1 MGKQTIRRVGI
12 FAAGFLGVWLFLRYL
27 LPLFLPFFLGFLL
40 ALSAEPA
47 VKAGTRLLKLP
58 RWAAT
63 GLGVSFTLLFF
74 IALVGILGAAL
85 VKELTF
91 LANRLP
97 DMQTTLEETSQR
109 LRLVLENAA
118 DNAPAGLQPLA
129 SRTVS
134 HLFSSGATFVE
145 QATGRLPAT
154 IKTFVSRIP
163 DGALGVGTGLLS
175 AFMLSAR
182 LPQFRTSVGEKFP
195 ALQTRVLPALNR
207 AKNALFGWLKAQAK
221 LAGITYCIVAL
232 GLTVLQVPYGFL
244 WAIAV
249 ALVDAVPLLGTGA
262 ILVPWSIVCL
272 FQQNALRSVGLL
284 CICGAAVLTR
294 TTLEPR
300 LVGRHLGLDP
310 LVTLVALYLGW
321 RFWGVLGMLLAPMLA
336 AAIAAAGKYNR
347 EAN

>member
-1 MGKQTIRRVGI
+1 MGKQTLRRIGI

-40 ALSAEPA
+40 AVSAEPA

-63 GLGVSFTLLFF
+63 GLGVSLTLLFF

-97 DMQTTLEETSQR
+97 DMQVTLAETSQR
-109 LRLVLENAA
+109 LQLVLENAA
-118 DNAPAGLQPLA
+118 NNAPAGLQPLA
-129 SRTVS
+129 RRTVS
-134 HLFSSGATFVE
+134 HLFSSGSTFVE

-154 IKTFVSRIP
+154 LKTFVNRIP
-163 DGALGVGTGLLS
+163 DGALGIGTGLLS

-182 LPQFRTSVGEKFP
+182 LPRFKASVGEKFP
-195 ALQTRVLPALNR
+195 ALQTRFLPALSR
-207 AKNALFGWLKAQAK
+207 AKDALLGWLKAQAK
-221 LAGITYCIVAL
+221 LACITYCIVAL

-244 WAIAV
+244 WAIGV

-262 ILVPWSIVCL
+262 ILIPWSIVCL

-336 AAIAAAGKYNR
+336 AAISAAGKCNR

>member
-1 MGKQTIRRVGI
+1 MGKQSLRRAGI

-47 VKAGTRLLKLP
+47 VKAGTRLLRLP

-97 DMQTTLEETSQR
+97 DMQTTLEQTSQK
-109 LRLVLENAA
+109 LRLALENAA
-118 DNAPAGLQPLA
+118 DNAPSGLKPLV
-129 SRTVS
+129 SRS
-134 HLFSSGATFVE
+134 IAHLFSSGSTFVE

-154 IKTFVSRIP
+154 LKSFLSRIP
-163 DGALGVGTGLLS
+163 DGALGIGTGLLS

-182 LPQFRTSVGEKFP
+182 LPRFKTTVSEKFP
-195 ALQTRVLPALNR
+195 VLQTRVLPALSR
-207 AKNALFGWLKAQAK
+207 AKFALLGWLKAQAK

-232 GLTVLQVPYGFL
+232 GLLVLQVPYGPL
-244 WAIAV
+244 LAIGV

-262 ILVPWSIVCL
+262 VLIPWSIVCL
-272 FQQNALRSVGLL
+272 FQGNALRSVGLL

-336 AAIAAAGKYNR
+336 AAIAAAGKSNR